1 MFYLNN
7 YNPDYQIIQQ
17 VEINFKYHVIY
28 IAINSHKQIPNLV
41 QLKIIW
47 MKK

>member
-1 MFYLNN
+1 MFCLNN

-17 VEINFKYHVIY
+17 VEINFKCHAPH
-28 IAINSHKQIPNLV
+28 IAINSHKQILKFV
-41 QLKIIW
+41 QLKIIQ